1 MAQIDDDPLER
12 RLGLLPG
19 TPETIVL
26 REILSVAVSIVSAD
40 EGSLLLLDDDGAN
53 LRFAM
58 TVPSGESERKLKG
71 QLVPIGSGVTGL
83 AAATRQVHVGAPVY
97 RDIAQTERMADG
109 PDSVIA
115 APMVLG
121 DAVIG
126 VMTAVTFTK
135 GRLFTARE
143 TDLYARFSGLAGL
156 LVEQT
161 NRLKARHGDDGPPPG
176 LGDAAA
182 LEHDISNR
190 LRAIAA
196 RRPSAL
202 APLAQ
207 IIQGIERLVDG

>member
-1 MAQIDDDPLER
+1 M
-12 RLGLLPG
+12 
-19 TPETIVL
+19 L
-26 REILSVAVSIVSAD
+26 REILSVAVSIVAAD
-40 EGSLLLLDDDGAN
+40 EGSLLIMDDDGAH

-58 TVPSGESERKLKG
+58 TVPSGESERKLHG
-71 QLVPIGSGVTGL
+71 QVVPLGSGVTGL

-97 RDIAQTERMADG
+97 RDIAQTERLADG
-109 PDSVIA
+109 PESVIA

-135 GRLFTARE
+135 GRMFTARE

-156 LVEQT
+156 LIDQT
-161 NRLKARHGDDGPPPG
+161 NRLRDATSGSRPPSG
-176 LGDAAA
+176 LGEAAA
-182 LEHDISNR
+182 LEFEIVNR

-196 RRPSAL
+196 KRPNAL

-207 IIQGIERLVDG
+207 IIEGIERLADG